1 MTDEQTGVQRRTRR
15 RTSLSPKQHAILEM
29 IQNSVASRGYPPSM
43 REIGDAVGLASLSSV
58 THQLKQLELSGY
70 LRRDPKRPR
79 ALEVIIPV
87 AASVESDVP
96 AIPVGDAAMVPLVGR
111 IAAGIPITAEQQ
123 IDEVFPL
130 PRQLVGKGDL
140 FMLKVVGESMLDAA
154 ICDGDWVVIRSQ
166 QTAENGD
173 IVAAMLDGEATVK
186 VFRQRDG
193 HTWLLPRNSAF
204 EPILGDEAV
213 VLGKVVAI
221 LRTIGP
227 GSGRAAPR
235 WGRPSVFHGIPGDAG
250 PLLPWDEIRPGRG
263 RERARVPTVGHGARQ
278 AAPGGALVIE
288 ATGLVKRYG
297 AKTAVAGIGFQVRP
311 GIVTGF
317 LGPNGAG
324 KSTTMRMIVGLDAP
338 TAGSVTVNGRQY
350 REHRA
355 PLHEVGALLEA
366 KAAHKGRT
374 ARNHLRV
381 LAATQGIPDRRVDE
395 VIDLAGLREVAR
407 KRVGGFSL
415 GMGQRL
421 GIAAALLGDPATLI
435 LDEPVNGLD
444 PDGVR
449 WVRTFVREL
458 AAEGRTV
465 LLSSHLMSEMAQT
478 ADHVIV
484 LGRGRVLADM
494 PIGQL
499 IAGGGSKV
507 SVASPRAAELLPL
520 LRSRGA
526 TVTPQGPDRFDVT
539 GIDAPTVGEAA
550 AGAGIAL
557 HELTTVGSSLEEVYM
572 SMTADEVEY
581 RSTAPVVE
589 TERSPA

>member
-1 MTDEQTGVQRRTRR
+1 M
-15 RTSLSPKQHAILEM
+15 
-29 IQNSVASRGYPPSM
+29 
-43 REIGDAVGLASLSSV
+43 
-58 THQLKQLELSGY
+58 
-70 LRRDPKRPR
+70 
-79 ALEVIIPV
+79 
-87 AASVESDVP
+87 
-96 AIPVGDAAMVPLVGR
+96 
-111 IAAGIPITAEQQ
+111 
-123 IDEVFPL
+123 
-130 PRQLVGKGDL
+130 
-140 FMLKVVGESMLDAA
+140 
-154 ICDGDWVVIRSQ
+154 
-166 QTAENGD
+166 
-173 IVAAMLDGEATVK
+173 
-186 VFRQRDG
+186 
-193 HTWLLPRNSAF
+193 
-204 EPILGDEAV
+204 
-213 VLGKVVAI
+213 
-221 LRTIGP
+221 
-227 GSGRAAPR
+227 
-235 WGRPSVFHGIPGDAG
+235 
-250 PLLPWDEIRPGRG
+250 
-263 RERARVPTVGHGARQ
+263 
-278 AAPGGALVIE
+278 IE
-288 ATGLVKRYG
+288 AAGLVKRYG
-297 AKTAVAGIGFQVRP
+297 AKTAVAGIDFQVRP

-338 TAGSVTVNGRQY
+338 TAGSVIVNGKPY

-381 LAATQGIPDRRVDE
+381 LAATHGIPDRRVDE
-395 VIDLAGLREVAR
+395 VIDLAGLHEVAR

-449 WVRTFVREL
+449 WVRTFVRQL

-494 PIGQL
+494 PIQQL

-507 SVASPRAAELLPL
+507 SVASPRAAELAPL
-520 LRSRGA
+520 LRSKGA
-526 TVTPQGPDRFDVT
+526 IVAAQSGDRFDVT
-539 GIDAPTVGEAA
+539 GIDAPAVGDAA
-550 AGAGIAL
+550 AAAGIAL

-581 RSTAPVVE
+581 KSAAPVAEPEGSV
-589 TERSPA
+589 A